1 VDAPAGPRI
10 QSGWGRIALAFG
22 VFLLLANLVG
32 FLFLVATAPW
42 DPTKETDLDS
52 LTKLLDQPAI
62 LAGLLTAQAL
72 AGVLTALF
80 MTLYIDR
87 RPLRQLGV
95 HREFGALGWGFFLG
109 VICATAV
116 TLFISA
122 VGKRHV
128 EPSLF
133 QPMEQVNVPLF
144 AVVVVAAAF
153 MEEVLFRGYVFVNL
167 REMYPAGRTVILSS
181 LAFATVH
188 ATNPEASVL
197 AWLNIVL
204 VGAVLGQLREIT
216 GGISMPLGLHVGW
229 NLSLGMLFG
238 VRVSGLH
245 LPSAFHI
252 SLEDLPPAL
261 GGGTFG
267 PEASLVLT
275 CLFVII
281 VFLLGRRLHP
291 EPPGEERGA
300 LPK

>member
-1 VDAPAGPRI
+1 VDAKAGPRI
-10 QSGWGRIALAFG
+10 RSGWGRIALAFG
-22 VFLLLANLVG
+22 VFLLLANVIG
-32 FLFLVATAPW
+32 FLFLLAVAPW
-42 DPTKETDLDS
+42 DPTKTNDLES
-52 LTKLLDQPAI
+52 LSKLLAEPRM

-72 AGVLTALF
+72 AGVLTSIF
-80 MTLYIDR
+80 MASSIDR
-87 RPLRQLGV
+87 RPLSDLGV
-95 HREFGALGWGFFLG
+95 RPEFGSMAWGVFLG

-128 EPSLF
+128 EPSF
-133 QPMEQVNVPLF
+133 FEKTERADVPLF
-144 AVVVVAAAF
+144 ALVLLAAAF
-153 MEEVLFRGYVFVNL
+153 MEELLFRGYVYANL
-167 REMYPAGRTVILSS
+167 REMYSAGRTVVLSS

-197 AWLNIVL
+197 AWINVVL

-216 GGISMPLGLHVGW
+216 GGILMPLGLHVGW

-238 VRVSGLH
+238 VRVSGLN

-261 GGGTFG
+261 GGGDFG

-275 CLFVII
+275 GLFMII
-281 VFLLGRRLHP
+281 VVLLGRWFRP
-291 EPPGEERGA
+291 VVPGEGGNTI
-300 LPK
+300 

>member
-1 VDAPAGPRI
+1 VDAKAGPRI
-10 QSGWGRIALAFG
+10 RSGWGRIALAFG
-22 VFLLLANLVG
+22 VFLLLANVIG
-32 FLFLVATAPW
+32 FLFLLAVAPW
-42 DPTKETDLDS
+42 DPTKTNDLES
-52 LTKLLDQPAI
+52 LSKLLAEPRM

-72 AGVLTALF
+72 AGVLTSIF
-80 MTLYIDR
+80 MASSIDR
-87 RPLRQLGV
+87 RPLSDLGV
-95 HREFGALGWGFFLG
+95 RPEFGSMAWGVFLG

-128 EPSLF
+128 EPSF
-133 QPMEQVNVPLF
+133 FEKTERADVPLF
-144 AVVVVAAAF
+144 ALVLLAAAF
-153 MEEVLFRGYVFVNL
+153 MEELLFRGYVYANL
-167 REMYPAGRTVILSS
+167 REMYSAGRTVVLSS

-197 AWLNIVL
+197 AWINVVL

-216 GGISMPLGLHVGW
+216 GGILMPLGLHVGW

-238 VRVSGLH
+238 VRVSGLN

-261 GGGTFG
+261 GGGDFG

-275 CLFVII
+275 GLFMVI
-281 VFLLGRRLHP
+281 VVLLGRWFRP
-291 EPPGEERGA
+291 VVPGEGGNTI
-300 LPK
+300 

>member
-1 VDAPAGPRI
+1 MDAKAGPRI
-10 QSGWGRIALAFG
+10 RSGWGRIALAFG
-22 VFLLLANLVG
+22 VFLLLANVIG
-32 FLFLVATAPW
+32 FLFLLAVAPW
-42 DPTKETDLDS
+42 DPTKTNDLES
-52 LTKLLDQPAI
+52 LSKLLAEPRM

-72 AGVLTALF
+72 AGVLTSIF
-80 MTLYIDR
+80 MASSIDR
-87 RPLRQLGV
+87 RPLSDLGV
-95 HREFGALGWGFFLG
+95 RPEFGSMAWGVFLG

-128 EPSLF
+128 EPSF
-133 QPMEQVNVPLF
+133 FEKTERADVPLF
-144 AVVVVAAAF
+144 ALVLLAAAF
-153 MEEVLFRGYVFVNL
+153 MEELLFRGYVYANL
-167 REMYPAGRTVILSS
+167 REMYSAGRTVVLSS

-197 AWLNIVL
+197 AWINVVL

-216 GGISMPLGLHVGW
+216 GGILMPLGLHVGW

-238 VRVSGLH
+238 VRVSGLN

-261 GGGTFG
+261 GGGDFG

-275 CLFVII
+275 GLFMII
-281 VFLLGRRLHP
+281 VVLLGRWFRP
-291 EPPGEERGA
+291 VVPGEGGNTI
-300 LPK
+300 

>member
-1 VDAPAGPRI
+1 MDATGGPRI
-10 QSGWGRIALAFG
+10 RSGWGRIALAFG
-22 VFLLLANLVG
+22 VFLLLANVIG
-32 FLFLVATAPW
+32 FLFLLAVAPW
-42 DPTKETDLDS
+42 DPTKTNDLES
-52 LTKLLDQPAI
+52 LSKLLAEPRM

-72 AGVLTALF
+72 AGVLTSIF
-80 MTLYIDR
+80 MASSIDR
-87 RPLRQLGV
+87 RPLSDLGV
-95 HREFGALGWGFFLG
+95 RPEFGSMAWGVFLG

-128 EPSLF
+128 EPSF
-133 QPMEQVNVPLF
+133 FEKTERADVPLF
-144 AVVVVAAAF
+144 ALVLLAAAF
-153 MEEVLFRGYVFVNL
+153 MEELLFRGYVYANL
-167 REMYPAGRTVILSS
+167 REMYSAGRTVVLSS

-197 AWLNIVL
+197 AWVNVVL

-216 GGISMPLGLHVGW
+216 GGILMPLGLHVGW

-238 VRVSGLH
+238 VRVSGLN

-261 GGGTFG
+261 GGGDFG

-275 CLFVII
+275 GLFMVI
-281 VFLLGRRLHP
+281 VVLLGRWFRP
-291 EPPGEERGA
+291 VVPGEGGNTI
-300 LPK
+300 

>member
-1 VDAPAGPRI
+1 VDAKAGPRI
-10 QSGWGRIALAFG
+10 RSGWGRIALAFG
-22 VFLLLANLVG
+22 VFLLLANVIG
-32 FLFLVATAPW
+32 FLFLLAVAPW
-42 DPTKETDLDS
+42 DPTKTNDLQS
-52 LTKLLDQPAI
+52 LSKLLAEPRM

-72 AGVLTALF
+72 AGVLTSIF
-80 MTLYIDR
+80 MASSIDR
-87 RPLRQLGV
+87 RPLSDLGV
-95 HREFGALGWGFFLG
+95 RPEFGSMAWGVFLG

-128 EPSLF
+128 EPSF
-133 QPMEQVNVPLF
+133 FEKTERADVPLF
-144 AVVVVAAAF
+144 ALVLLAAAF
-153 MEEVLFRGYVFVNL
+153 MEELLFRGYVYANL
-167 REMYPAGRTVILSS
+167 REMYSAGRTVVLSS

-197 AWLNIVL
+197 AWINVVL

-216 GGISMPLGLHVGW
+216 GGILMPLGLHVGW

-238 VRVSGLH
+238 VRVSGLN

-261 GGGTFG
+261 GGGDFG

-275 CLFVII
+275 GLFMII
-281 VFLLGRRLHP
+281 VVLLGRWFRP
-291 EPPGEERGA
+291 VVPGEGGNTI
-300 LPK
+300 